1 MLARLATH
9 LELERTTGKLGLAG
23 YLLVDCFAA
32 GKLSVNSLERFKQHS
47 HFFQRASVVLHAL
60 GTAWIPFSAD
70 LALLT
75 RADVLGTTM
84 GLPEPVGQRSQLLD
98 RLPFD
103 LRGPGDTHHL
113 FLRDI
118 QKPIIRF

>member
-1 MLARLATH
+1 MLDGLATH
-9 LELERTTGKLGLAG
+9 LELKRATRKLGLAG
-23 YLLVDCFAA
+23 CPLVDSVAA
-32 GKLSVNSLERFKQHS
+32 GKLSVNSLECFKQHS
-47 HFFQRASVVLHAL
+47 HFFQRASVVLHPLRA
-60 GTAWIPFSAD
+60 AWIPFSAD